1 MNKPDEST
9 LNRWLNGELEGKEL
23 EQVEAWAES
32 HADDFDKDFQC
43 SIGWEALRGGLVKS
57 LPKSEEPPYP
67 EFFNHK
73 IEQTILAE
81 LEQQASKEDHHEER
95 SFWKR
100 FRWAFM
106 PAAFAGMAVCFYAG
120 TKMSDS
126 ATNVR
131 DAVASSNVQEVY
143 IPQSG
148 VVAKVSESSGST
160 EIILDG
166 LAPIPDSLD
175 IAAGETSIGESPM
188 MMTKAQRDAKQAIF
202 Y

>member
-23 EQVEAWAES
+23 EQVEAWAEL
-32 HADDFDKDFQC
+32 HADDFDQDFQC
-43 SIGWEALRGGLVKS
+43 NIGWEALRGELIQAV
-57 LPKSEEPPYP
+57 PKSEEPPYP

-81 LEQQASKEDHHEER
+81 MEQQATQKSQSEEP
-95 SFWKR
+95 SLWKR

-120 TKMSDS
+120 TKMSDPTANTS
-126 ATNVR
+126 
-131 DAVASSNVQEVY
+131 DAIASSKVQEVY

-166 LAPIPDSLD
+166 LTPIPDSLD
-175 IAAGETSIGESPM
+175 IAAGETSLGDSPM
-188 MMTKAQRDAKQAIF
+188 MMTKAQREAQQSIF